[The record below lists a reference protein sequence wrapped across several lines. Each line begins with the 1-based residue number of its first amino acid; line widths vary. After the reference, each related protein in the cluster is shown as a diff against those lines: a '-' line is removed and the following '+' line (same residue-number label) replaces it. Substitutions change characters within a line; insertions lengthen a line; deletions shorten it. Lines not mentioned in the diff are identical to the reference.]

1 GVLGGPWWPRVPQF
15 QIGPITSGLPELL
28 FQTATSVS
36 PMKTPPA
43 GIQVQPLAETTA
55 DAWLNTDLKTIHYQ
69 QGVDPKGPLP
79 VAVSVTRTTPPAT
92 PAATP
97 AAAAGTPTPTSGPK
111 ASDMRIVFV
120 GDVAFAT
127 NPALPVAGGNKSL
140 LTNSV
145 NWLTENVDL
154 IQIPP
159 KVPTD
164 RMLIL
169 SSTQLNV
176 LLYGSAV
183 FIPLVVLAAGIAV
196 WWSRR

>member
-1 GVLGGPWWPRVPQF
+1 
-15 QIGPITSGLPELL
+15 
-28 FQTATSVS
+28 
-36 PMKTPPA
+36 
-43 GIQVQPLAETTA
+43 
-55 DAWLNTDLKTIHYQ
+55 
-69 QGVDPKGPLP
+69 
-79 VAVSVTRTTPPAT
+79 
-92 PAATP
+92 
-97 AAAAGTPTPTSGPK
+97 
-111 ASDMRIVFV
+111 MRIVFV

-127 NPALPVAGGNKSL
+127 NPALQVAGGNKSL